1 MVTGSN
7 PVGVAISPFSSA
19 LFLVIGAIPDRPHG
33 LIDHAAQQQAALPRQ
48 MVVVRIK
55 RHAMHH
61 GRAMA
66 AAAKKAVRID
76 DARRETPPHLVE
88 GAEHAALPP
97 EVIRQRQVQRS
108 EEHTSELQSLMRISY
123 AVFC

>member
-1 MVTGSN
+1 MR
-7 PVGVAISPFSSA
+7 ISDWSSDVCSSD
-19 LFLVIGAIPDRPHG
+19 L
-33 LIDHAAQQQAALPRQ
+33 AALPRQ

-97 EVIRQRQVQRS
+97 EVIRQRQVQSR
-108 EEHTSELQSLMRISY
+108 RF
-123 AVFC
+123 AVEFRPRQDRKSGV